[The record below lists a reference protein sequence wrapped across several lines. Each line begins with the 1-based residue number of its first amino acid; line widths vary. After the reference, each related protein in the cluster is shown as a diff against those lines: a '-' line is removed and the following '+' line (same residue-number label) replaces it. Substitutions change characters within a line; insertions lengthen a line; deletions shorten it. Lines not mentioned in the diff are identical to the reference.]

1 VLRGRSLDFGLIFD
15 IKDLPRLKAL
25 INRLP

>member
-1 VLRGRSLDFGLIFD
+1 VLLGRGLEFGLIFD
-15 IKDLPRLKAL
+15 PKDLPRLKAL